1 MKEIKKKKAEKKAK
15 VNELSKSELAK
26 KEFFDKGNK
35 LPICVNDGCNNDVIV
50 REWKYW
56 SFKSECSRCTQAR
69 KNNKKIDGVKI
80 HKKNYC
86 ENLNGQLGF
95 KCPVTASTIQES
107 IKAWKEYRASLDLD
121 HADGDHLNNNPDNV
135 KTYCKLCHNRKS
147 KNTGVWNS
155 NKPSRRDIN

>member
-1 MKEIKKKKAEKKAK
+1 VKE
-15 VNELSKSELAK
+15 ELSKSQIAK
-26 KEFFDKGNK
+26 NAFYDAGNK
-35 LPICVNDGCNNDVIV
+35 LPTCVNEGCNNNVIV

-69 KNNKKIDGVKI
+69 KHNKKIDGVQI

-86 ENLNGQLGF
+86 ENLDGHLGF
-95 KCPVTASTIQES
+95 RCPVKTSTIQEA
-107 IKAWKEYRASLDLD
+107 IEAWKEYLASLDLD
-121 HADGDHLNNNPDNV
+121 HEDGDHLNNNPKNV

-147 KNTGVWNS
+147 KNTGDWNS